1 MTYTQPLLTI
11 FLLLTLAAFLGG
23 PGRRRKLL
31 AIAGLAGLFLIS
43 WPPADWLLSR
53 PLEAR
58 YGIRPFEAQP
68 GLQAIVVFSGL
79 VRSANF
85 ARPYAIAGADTYER
99 CLYAAW
105 IYRRYGPLPVVVSG
119 GPSAPGFPAEALTMQ
134 DILVRNGVD
143 ASNVWVEGRSGTT
156 HQNALYSASILRQHG
171 VSRVALVVDAR
182 CMLRA
187 SACLRK
193 LGIEVDPAVS
203 GYRIWRTPREELLPS
218 WKAIQS
224 NESTLHEAVGL
235 LWYRLRG
242 WI

>member
-1 MTYTQPLLTI
+1 VTYAQPLLTI
-11 FLLLTLAAFLGG
+11 FLIIGAAALVV
-23 PGRRRKLL
+23 RRKGQRRVL
-31 AIAGLAGLFLIS
+31 AIAGLGGLFLIS
-43 WPPADWLLSR
+43 WPPVDWLLSR

-79 VRSANF
+79 VRSAKF
-85 ARPYAIAGADTYER
+85 ARPYAIAGEDTYER

-105 IYRRYGPLPVVVSG
+105 IYRQYGPLPVVVSG

-171 VSRVALVVDAR
+171 ISRVALVLDAVR
-182 CMLRA
+182 MTRA
-187 SACLRK
+187 AACLQK
-193 LGIEVDPAVS
+193 LGIDVAPAPS
-203 GYRIWRTPREELLPS
+203 DFRTFGPLRKELLPS
-218 WKAIQS
+218 WQAIRR
-224 NESTLHEAVGL
+224 NEDTLHEILGL
-235 LWYRLRG
+235 AWYRMRG
-242 WI
+242 WT

>member
-171 VSRVALVVDAR
+171 VSRVALVVDA
-182 CMLRA
+182 LRMPRA
-187 SACLRK
+187 AACLRK
-193 LGIEVDPAVS
+193 LRIDVVPAPS
-203 GYRIWRTPREELLPS
+203 GFRTFGPLRQELLPS
-218 WKAIQS
+218 WQAIRR
-224 NESTLHEAVGL
+224 NEDTLHEILGL
-235 LWYRLRG
+235 AWYRFHG
-242 WI
+242 WT